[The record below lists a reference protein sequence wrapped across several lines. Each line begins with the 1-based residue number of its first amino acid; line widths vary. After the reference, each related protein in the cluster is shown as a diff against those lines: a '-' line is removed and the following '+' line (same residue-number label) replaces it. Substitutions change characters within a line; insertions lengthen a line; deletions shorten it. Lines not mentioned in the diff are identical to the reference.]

1 MESPSKPTVS
11 VPEGKGGQFLKAMA
25 VVGYAVQNERMGYCP
40 NPTLA
45 LYIRHWREGRK
56 FYLFPRQL
64 PGLTK

>member
-1 MESPSKPTVS
+1 MNA
-11 VPEGKGGQFLKAMA
+11 GQFLKAMA

-45 LYIRHWREGRK
+45 LYIRHWREGHK